1 LTVPTIMIS
10 FSEMLKF
17 STKKFKEDYFE
28 MENREFFLLKKMGI
42 FYSLQH
48 EILNRK

>member
-1 LTVPTIMIS
+1 MIS

-17 STKKFKEDYFE
+17 SRKKFKEEDFE
-28 MENREFFLLKKMGI
+28 MENRESFFKKDGI

-48 EILNRK
+48 EILNIK

>member
-17 STKKFKEDYFE
+17 SRKKFKEEDFE
-28 MENREFFLLKKMGI
+28 MENRESFFKKRWN
-42 FYSLQH
+42 
-48 EILNRK
+48 ILFSST